1 MTPAMRKKV
10 EEFEIKMRSQSVGTL
25 CFFSLLTI
33 IMLADH
39 NARLDCSIL
48 TWFGLKIDLK
58 VFKYTLLSLA
68 LNSVLFMGEI
78 F

>member
-1 MTPAMRKKV
+1 MIKKV

-33 IMLADH
+33 IMIADH
-39 NARLDCSIL
+39 NARPDCSIL
-48 TWFGLKIDLK
+48 TWFGLKFDLK
-58 VFKYTLLSLA
+58 ALKFTLLSLL